1 MNDKEKS
8 CFINFPYF
16 LSFLSGIDEEVF
28 RTSVYPEVEFMM
40 KRGLSLISLI
50 SKTVQALSFKVN
62 PDMVKILTSD
72 LFSEEYLV
80 KEDYVGDM
88 RSYFVGL
95 ATKIDTKEAAN
106 ALLIDYLFK

>member
-1 MNDKEKS
+1 M
-8 CFINFPYF
+8 
-16 LSFLSGIDEEVF
+16 
-28 RTSVYPEVEFMM
+28 
-40 KRGLSLISLI
+40 
-50 SKTVQALSFKVN
+50 QALSFKVN
-62 PDMVKILTSD
+62 PYLVKILTSD

-80 KEDYVGDM
+80 KEDYVGDI